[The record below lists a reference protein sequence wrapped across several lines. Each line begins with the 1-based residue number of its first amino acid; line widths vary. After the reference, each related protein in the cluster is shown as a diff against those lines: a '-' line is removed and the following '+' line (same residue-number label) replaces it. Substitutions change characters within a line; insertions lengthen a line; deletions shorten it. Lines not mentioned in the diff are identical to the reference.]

1 MKEIHLAM
9 GRIEKD
15 FLGSIELSDSE
26 LYGIH
31 TKRAQENFNVSKEPV
46 DSDLIKAMVM
56 VKKACAIANFEVGLL
71 DKTRKD
77 AIVYACDQILEGK
90 YLDQFV
96 VDKFQGGAGTSTNM
110 NVNEVI
116 ANIALISMGRK
127 PGEYEVIHPI
137 DHVNMSQSTN
147 DVYPTALR
155 IATIWNVRE
164 LSEEIAEL
172 QKSLQK
178 KEHEFEDVIK
188 AGRTQLQDAL
198 PVTLGQEFGA
208 YAQAISRDRWRLY
221 KVEERLRVINIGAT
235 AVGNATNAPL
245 KYIFKVTEILRDLTK
260 IGLARSDYLMDATQN
275 ADVFVEC
282 SGLLKALAVNLTKI
296 ANDLRLLSS
305 GPNTGFNEIN
315 LPPVQAGS
323 SIMPGKVN
331 PVIPELINTIA
342 FQVMANDFA
351 ITLAAQAGQLELNAF
366 LPLISKNIL
375 ESLKILKNGIKIFRK
390 QCIDGIT
397 ANKEKCLEYAKKTPA
412 IAAALI
418 DKIGYD
424 KSAEVAKKAIL
435 EGKQVIEVVKEQNIM
450 DENLAEKILDPF
462 EFVKFKE

>member
-1 MKEIHLAM
+1 MS
-9 GRIEKD
+9 RIEKD

-31 TKRAQENFNVSKEPV
+31 TKRAFANFNVSGKCV
-46 DSDLIKAMVM
+46 DKDLIKALIM

-71 DKTRKD
+71 DEKIKD
-77 AIVYACDQILEGK
+77 AIVFACDEILAGK
-90 YLDQFV
+90 YDDQFI
-96 VDKFQGGAGTSTNM
+96 VDRFQGGAGTSTNM

-116 ANIALISMGRK
+116 ANIALIHIGRK
-127 PGEYEVIHPI
+127 PGEYDIIHPI
-137 DHVNMSQSTN
+137 NHVNMSQSTN

-164 LSEEIAEL
+164 LSEECAEL

-221 KVEERLRVINIGAT
+221 KVEERLRVVNLGAT
-235 AVGNATNAPL
+235 AVGTGVNAPL
-245 KYIFKVTEILRDLTK
+245 KYIFKVIEILRNLTK

-282 SGLLKALAVNLTKI
+282 SGLLKALAVNLSKI

-315 LPPVQAGS
+315 LPAVQAGS

-331 PVIPELINTIA
+331 PVIPELVNTIA

-366 LPLISKNIL
+366 LPLIANNLL
-375 ESLKILKNGIKIFRK
+375 ESLKILKNGIKIFRQ

-412 IAAALI
+412 IAATLI

-424 KSAEVAKKAIL
+424 KAAEIAKKAIL
-435 EGKQVIEVVKEQNIM
+435 ENKQIIDVVKELNIM
-450 DENLAEKILDPF
+450 DEREAQELLNPF
-462 EFVKFKE
+462 EFIKFKE

>member
-1 MKEIHLAM
+1 MS
-9 GRIEKD
+9 RIEKD
-15 FLGSIELSDSE
+15 FLGSIELSDLE

-31 TKRAQENFNVSKEPV
+31 TKRAFANFNVSGNRV
-46 DSDLIKAMVM
+46 DKDLIKALVM
-56 VKKACAIANFEVGLL
+56 VKKACAIANFEAGLL
-71 DKTRKD
+71 DEKIKD
-77 AIVYACDQILEGK
+77 AIVFACDEILAGK
-90 YLDQFV
+90 YEDQFII
-96 VDKFQGGAGTSTNM
+96 DKFQGGAGTSTNM

-116 ANIALISMGRK
+116 ANVALIHIGKK
-127 PGEYEVIHPI
+127 PGEYDIVHPI
-137 DHVNMSQSTN
+137 NHVNMSQSTN

-164 LSEEIAEL
+164 LSEECAEL

-178 KEHEFEDVIK
+178 KEHEFEDIIK

-221 KVEERLRVINIGAT
+221 KVEERLRVINLGAT
-235 AVGNATNAPL
+235 AVGTGVNAPL
-245 KYIFKVTEILRDLTK
+245 KYIFKVIEILRNLTK

-275 ADVFVEC
+275 ADIFVEC
-282 SGLLKALAVNLTKI
+282 SGLLKALAVNLSKI

-305 GPNTGFNEIN
+305 GPNTGLNEIN
-315 LPPVQAGS
+315 LPAVQAGS

-366 LPLISKNIL
+366 LPLIANNLL
-375 ESLKILKNGIKIFRK
+375 ESLKILKNGIKIFRE
-390 QCIDGIT
+390 QCIDGIM

-412 IAAALI
+412 IAATLI

-424 KSAEVAKKAIL
+424 KAAEIAKKAIS
-435 EGKQVIEVVKEQNIM
+435 ENKQIIDVVKELNIM
-450 DENLAEKILDPF
+450 DEKEAQELLNPF
-462 EFVKFKE
+462 EFIKFRE

>member
-1 MKEIHLAM
+1 MP
-9 GRIEKD
+9 RIEKD
-15 FLGSIELSDSE
+15 FLGELTLEDNE

-31 TKRAQENFNVSKEPV
+31 TKRALKNFSVSSQKI
-46 DSDLIKAMVM
+46 DIDLVRAIVM
-56 VKKACAIANFEVGLL
+56 VKKACAIANFEVGNL
-71 DKTRKD
+71 DEKIKD
-77 AIVYACDQILEGK
+77 AIVFACDEILAGK
-90 YLDQFV
+90 YTEQFV

-116 ANIALISMGRK
+116 ANIALIYLGKK
-127 PGEYEVIHPI
+127 PGEYQYIHPI

-164 LSEEIAEL
+164 LSEECAEL

-178 KEHEFEDVIK
+178 KEHEFEGVIK

-198 PVTLGQEFGA
+198 PITLGQEFGA
-208 YAQAISRDRWRLY
+208 YAQAISRDRWRIY
-221 KVEERLRVINIGAT
+221 KIEERLRVVNLGAT
-235 AVGNATNAPL
+235 AVGTGVNASL
-245 KYIFKVTEILRDLTK
+245 KYMFKVIELLRDFTK

-282 SGLLKALAVNLTKI
+282 SGLLKALAVNLSKI

-305 GPNTGFNEIN
+305 GPNTGLNEIN
-315 LPPVQAGS
+315 LPAAQAGS

-331 PVIPELINTIA
+331 PVIPELINTIS
-342 FQVMANDFA
+342 FQVMSNDVA

-366 LPLISKNIL
+366 LPLIANNLL
-375 ESLKILKNGIKIFRK
+375 ESLKILKNGIRIFRK

-397 ANKEKCLEYAKKTPA
+397 ANKERCLEFAKKTPS

-424 KSAEVAKKAIL
+424 KASEIAKKAIA
-435 EGKQVIEVVKEQNIM
+435 ENKEIIEVVKE
-450 DENLAEKILDPF
+450 LKILNENEAEALLNPF

>member
-1 MKEIHLAM
+1 MPRLE
-9 GRIEKD
+9 RD
-15 FLGSIELSDSE
+15 FLGQLLLDDNE

-31 TKRAQENFNVSKEPV
+31 TKRALKNFCVSTQTI
-46 DSDLIKAMVM
+46 DTDLIRAMVM
-56 VKKACAIANFEVGLL
+56 VKKACAIANHEVGNL
-71 DKTRKD
+71 DNQRKE
-77 AIVYACDQILEGK
+77 AIVFACDEILAGK
-90 YLDQFV
+90 YHEQFA

-116 ANIALISMGRK
+116 ANVALIYLGKK
-127 PGEYEVIHPI
+127 PGEYEIIHPI
-137 DHVNMSQSTN
+137 NHVNMSQSTN

-164 LSEEIAEL
+164 LSEECAEL

-221 KVEERLRVINIGAT
+221 KVEERLRVVNLGAT
-235 AVGNATNAPL
+235 AVGTGVNAPL
-245 KYIFKVTEILRDLTK
+245 KYIFKVIEILRDLTK

-282 SGLLKALAVNLTKI
+282 SGLLKALAVNLSKI

-315 LPPVQAGS
+315 LPAVQAGS

-331 PVIPELINTIA
+331 PVIPELINTIS

-366 LPLISKNIL
+366 LPLVANNLL
-375 ESLKILKNGIKIFRK
+375 ESLKILKNGIRIFRN
-390 QCIDGIT
+390 QCIDYIT
-397 ANKEKCLEYAKKTPA
+397 ANKDRCLSYAKKTPS
-412 IAAALI
+412 IAAGLI

-424 KSAEVAKKAIL
+424 MASEVAKKAIA
-435 EGKQVIEVVKEQNIM
+435 ENKEVIDVVKE
-450 DENLAEKILDPF
+450 LKILNDKEAETILNPF

>member
-1 MKEIHLAM
+1 
-9 GRIEKD
+9 
-15 FLGSIELSDSE
+15 
-26 LYGIH
+26 
-31 TKRAQENFNVSKEPV
+31 V
-46 DSDLIKAMVM
+46 
-56 VKKACAIANFEVGLL
+56 
-71 DKTRKD
+71 
-77 AIVYACDQILEGK
+77 
-90 YLDQFV
+90 
-96 VDKFQGGAGTSTNM
+96 
-110 NVNEVI
+110 
-116 ANIALISMGRK
+116 
-127 PGEYEVIHPI
+127 
-137 DHVNMSQSTN
+137 QS
-147 DVYPTALR
+147 L
-155 IATIWNVRE
+155 
-164 LSEEIAEL
+164 
-172 QKSLQK
+172 K

-221 KVEERLRVINIGAT
+221 KVEERLRVVNLGAT
-235 AVGNATNAPL
+235 AVGTGVNAPL
-245 KYIFKVTEILRDLTK
+245 KYIFKVIEILRNLTK

-282 SGLLKALAVNLTKI
+282 SGLLKALAVNLSKI

-315 LPPVQAGS
+315 LPAVQAGS

-331 PVIPELINTIA
+331 PVIPELVNTIA

-366 LPLISKNIL
+366 LPLIANNLL
-375 ESLKILKNGIKIFRK
+375 ENLKILKNGIKIFRQ

-412 IAAALI
+412 IAASLI

-424 KSAEVAKKAIL
+424 KATL
-435 EGKQVIEVVKEQNIM
+435 ESKQIIDVVKELNIM
-450 DENLAEKILDPF
+450 DEKEAQELLNPF
-462 EFVKFKE
+462 EFIKFKE